1 MERNLSDLST
11 LAGTGRPAGWAKG
24 QRFRH
29 TLRPPPQVSQGLT
42 LIGRKR
48 PPEGECQVSRQ
59 EGLGTGIPR
68 AHRHERIKGGNSSH
82 LWVEGTMMWGV
93 RARGTFWTRSL
104 S

>member
-1 MERNLSDLST
+1 MMERNLSDLST

-29 TLRPPPQVSQGLT
+29 TLGPPPQVSQGLT

-59 EGLGTGIPR
+59 DR
-68 AHRHERIKGGNSSH
+68 AGHRDPQSPQTQAH
-82 LWVEGTMMWGV
+82 
-93 RARGTFWTRSL
+93 
-104 S
+104 